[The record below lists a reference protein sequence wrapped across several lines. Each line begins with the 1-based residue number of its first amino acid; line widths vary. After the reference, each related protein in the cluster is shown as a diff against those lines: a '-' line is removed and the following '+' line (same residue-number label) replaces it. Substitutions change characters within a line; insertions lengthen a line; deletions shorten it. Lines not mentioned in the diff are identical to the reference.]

1 MSCGCKNCNG
11 TVSQGSQLPP
21 GCDSI
26 LSITTDVTG
35 TGDTIVTITFCSGA
49 VQQFTI
55 PSGQDGGNGSDGSD
69 GADGSNGVG
78 IENVTAEQDGTEV
91 TLTITLDNGEEF
103 NITFTVPSA
112 SGAYVV
118 QHNSQGV
125 AAPELTGEFATKPVS
140 ALADYFS
147 VIKGT
152 IPANTVVNP
161 GDTLH
166 WDAVFNVTGT
176 TTEVS
181 NVFKEL
187 FLCVG
192 SDDNVNDKVV
202 NLSGEPALISKY
214 PGATISVHVNVE
226 LSRTNSPTRDEVF
239 LKGSM
244 HLLDKGDNI
253 HFANSMADANPPQT
267 EIETVAFY
275 QLCDFTFTDQNFI
288 QLIGLPGGFGPG
300 ETVNIDPIYMTVTK
314 IPKI

>member
-26 LSITTDVTG
+26 LSITTDVTD
-35 TGDTIVTITFCSGA
+35 TGDTIITITFCSGA

-55 PSGQDGGNGSDGSD
+55 PSGQNGENGSDGSD
-69 GADGSNGVG
+69 GADGSNGAG
-78 IENVTAEQDGTEV
+78 IEDVTAEQDGNDV

-103 NITFTVPSA
+103 NITFTIPSV
-112 SGAYVV
+112 SGAYVL

-125 AAPELTGEFATKPVS
+125 GAPELTGEFATIPFS
-140 ALADYFS
+140 ELSDYTS

-166 WDAVFNVTGT
+166 WDAVFNITGT
-176 TTEVS
+176 NTQVHD
-181 NVFKEL
+181 VFKQL

-192 SDDNVNDKVV
+192 SNDDVNDAVV
-202 NLSGEPALISKY
+202 NLTGQPALIKIY
-214 PGATISVHVNVE
+214 PGATVSVHVNVE

-244 HLLDKGDNI
+244 HVLDKGDNI
-253 HFANSMADANPPQT
+253 HFSHSILDLNAPQT
-267 EIETVAFY
+267 AIETVAFY
-275 QLCDFTFTDQNFI
+275 QLCPFTFTDQNFI
-288 QLIGLPGGFGPG
+288 QLIGDPGGFGQS
-300 ETVNIDPIYMTVTK
+300 TVNIDPIYMTVTK